1 MENCRYY
8 ARFMSKLQR
17 PAAEGLYWSLFAF
30 LLILLFTASW
40 RFGRTTERIEE
51 LRARDRE
58 RVRLL
63 RHCFWFCLGCGFIS
77 LVVVV
82 MEAFVIMAL
91 QFCDGEPIV
100 SLYWATWT
108 MLSVGGL
115 IAIWGICLHVRHMI
129 TGKKHPPWA
138 LALGTPV
145 LVVAG
150 LGHYFQGKVR
160 RSRAARSI
168 KERSRSRGRTSEALS
183 EVATIRAYSS
193 ESNRGEDT
201 QKMRRNLFD
210 DYNAKVVGYTKD
222 GDVILRLAPNI
233 REEFMSQ
240 TPLSS
245 SITWEEPV
253 RPTPALMEGNIS
265 SKHSRSRGRSSVS
278 LKGKEKENGVATRGN
293 SDVEVETVHGVSPM
307 SKRKEGE
314 EARLAHAGESYQMA
328 DLSPA
333 GDEATRGPAKD
344 VWAPAPSTLN
354 IPGKDRRRARFF
366 PLEGIDDPAP
376 GLELAV
382 NGDAANRGLGIVSS
396 A

>member
-63 RHCFWFCLGCGFIS
+63 KHCFWFCLGCGFIS
-77 LVVVV
+77 LVVVI

-183 EVATIRAYSS
+183 EVYVKRSGSLTLIHHTHNADPTI
-193 ESNRGEDT
+193 
-201 QKMRRNLFD
+201 L
-210 DYNAKVVGYTKD
+210 
-222 GDVILRLAPNI
+222 
-233 REEFMSQ
+233 
-240 TPLSS
+240 
-245 SITWEEPV
+245 
-253 RPTPALMEGNIS
+253 
-265 SKHSRSRGRSSVS
+265 
-278 LKGKEKENGVATRGN
+278 
-293 SDVEVETVHGVSPM
+293 
-307 SKRKEGE
+307 
-314 EARLAHAGESYQMA
+314 
-328 DLSPA
+328 
-333 GDEATRGPAKD
+333 
-344 VWAPAPSTLN
+344 
-354 IPGKDRRRARFF
+354 
-366 PLEGIDDPAP
+366 
-376 GLELAV
+376 
-382 NGDAANRGLGIVSS
+382 
-396 A
+396 